1 MSKSILAFFTI
12 VGTIVGAGVFALPYI
27 FSQSGV
33 ITCLVYF
40 LILTPVVVLL
50 HLFFGEITLRTK
62 EEQRLSGYAQK
73 YLGKK
78 VKHIAAASIIVGV
91 LGSLVV
97 YIILAGDFL
106 SILFPQWLSPAQY
119 SIIAWGGLAFLVFL
133 GTRSV
138 AWGEVLMTSGFFLVV
153 AVILVVCLPHF
164 KTANLLFFNPA
175 KIVLPFGIIM
185 FSLVGWSAVSEVED
199 LLTDKRKLKKIII
212 GAVCLSAIFYCLF
225 AIIISGV
232 TSQQTSQEALKGLVP
247 VLGYKVM
254 IFGALFGLLTVATS
268 FLTLAN
274 YLKNTFT
281 FDYKQPRYLAF
292 CLACVLPLFL
302 FLLGFRD
309 FIGVISFLGAIMG
322 LIEGA
327 ALILIYLKA
336 QKNGDRI
343 PEYALKI
350 PKFAPYLMLFILFFG
365 AMAQLFY
372 R

>member
-1 MSKSILAFFTI
+1 MAFFTI

-33 ITCLVYF
+33 ITCLLYF

-62 EEQRLSGYAQK
+62 EEQRLSGYTQK

-78 VKHIAAASIIVGV
+78 AKHIVASSIIIGV

-119 SIIAWGGLAFLVFL
+119 SIIAWGVLAFLVFL

-138 AWGEVLMTSGFFLVV
+138 AWVEVLITSALFLVAAIV
-153 AVILVVCLPHF
+153 LAACLPHF
-164 KTANLLFFNPA
+164 KIINLSFFNSA
-175 KIVLPFGIIM
+175 KIILPFGIIM
-185 FSLVGWSAVSEVED
+185 FSLVGWSSVPEAED
-199 LLTDKRKLKKIII
+199 LLTDKRKLKKVIIV
-212 GAVCLSAIFYCLF
+212 AVSLAAIFYCLF

-232 TSQQTSQEALKGLVP
+232 TGQQTSQEALKGLVS

-254 IFGALFGLLTVATS
+254 IFGALFGLLAVVTS

-292 CLACVLPLFL
+292 CLACVFPLFL

-309 FIGVISFLGAIMG
+309 FIGVISFLGAIIG
-322 LIEGA
+322 LVEGV

-336 QKNGDRI
+336 RKIGDRT

-350 PKFAPYLMLFILFFG
+350 PKLVPYLMLFILFFG
-365 AMAQLFY
+365 ALAQLFY

>member
-1 MSKSILAFFTI
+1 MNKSILALATI

-33 ITCLVYF
+33 ITCLLYF
-40 LILTPVVVLL
+40 FILTPVVILL

-62 EEQRLSGYAQK
+62 EEQRLSGYTQK

-78 VKHIAAASIIVGV
+78 AKHIVASSVIIGI

-119 SIIAWGGLAFLVFL
+119 SILAWGVLAFLVFL

-138 AWGEVLMTSGFFLVV
+138 AWVEVLMTSALFLVV
-153 AVILVVCLPHF
+153 AVVLVACLPHF
-164 KTANLLFFNPA
+164 KIVNLSFFNPA
-175 KIVLPFGIIM
+175 KIILPFGIIM
-185 FSLVGWSAVSEVED
+185 FSLVGWSSVPEAED
-199 LLTDKRKLKKIII
+199 LLTDKRKLKKIVII
-212 GAVCLSAIFYCLF
+212 AVSLAAVFYCLF

-232 TSQQTSQEALKGLVP
+232 TGQQTSQEALKGLVN

-254 IFGALFGLLTVATS
+254 IFGALFGLLAVVTS

-302 FLLGFRD
+302 FLL
-309 FIGVISFLGAIMG
+309 
-322 LIEGA
+322 
-327 ALILIYLKA
+327 
-336 QKNGDRI
+336 
-343 PEYALKI
+343 
-350 PKFAPYLMLFILFFG
+350 
-365 AMAQLFY
+365 
-372 R
+372 